1 MAILELKDRRQVE
14 DTQQE
19 QHESAAA
26 VAGTAP
32 VREAGEH
39 ATLQDRLRELEHQES
54 RLWRFALLFLAL
66 LAAGF
71 AAAAWQNIDLLPAN
85 LEALPVGTAVVGVL
99 FAVYASKKRRE
110 LAELKGMLRGMYERE
125 QAPPSEQQIGKLV
138 DALSASQRNFREL
151 IDSLEGVVLG
161 LSLDGNIQTLNR
173 TVVELLGRPF
183 SEIAGHNLEEFLLE
197 PTRAEAEKARA
208 RFLERRHWSG
218 VLRARTKNHP
228 AVRYFDCVVHPI
240 LKGGEVAGVSLLAQD
255 ITEDREREMRFTE
268 LFETL
273 QEGVY
278 FTTPDGRLLD
288 CNMALVRMLGYDSRE
303 ELLAVPVQQLYCEPE
318 KRAAMIR
325 ELEENTALRD
335 RELWLRSKD
344 GRSVVCLDTSRAVF
358 DGCGRVVRY
367 QGALID
373 ITVRREMEERLQRQE
388 EFQRRL
394 VESFPDLIL
403 VLDQEGRYTFVSPRV
418 REVLGYE
425 PEEFVG
431 RSMLAGP
438 PAPATEMQELFRE
451 LITGKEVFQTTEY
464 AAQHRDGSWR
474 TLRATASP
482 LFDPRG
488 SLTGV
493 VASVRD
499 VTALKQMEQQLIQT
513 ERLAAMGQMIDGF
526 AHELN
531 NPLTAILGAVE
542 LLEAAAPDQAVGR
555 KFELLKQ
562 QARRAAEVVQNLLFF
577 ARPPAPGKAPL
588 NVSEMVQRSLQL
600 HEHSLR
606 VNNITVDFIPDGTLP
621 NVVGDPH
628 QLMQVFLN
636 LIINAEQAIR
646 EVRPRG
652 TLRVRLGR
660 HSERVWISFQDD
672 GPGISPETLPKI
684 FDPFFTTKRPGRGTG
699 LGLSVAM
706 AILKKYE
713 GSIEAQKAP
722 DGGSVFLV
730 TLPALRSAG
739 VTAGQTN

>member
-1 MAILELKDRRQVE
+1 MAILELNDRRQME
-14 DTQQE
+14 ETQQE
-19 QHESAAA
+19 QHESGPAAA
-26 VAGTAP
+26 AP
-32 VREAGEH
+32 VREAGKG
-39 ATLQDRLRELEHQES
+39 ATLQEKLRELEQQES
-54 RLWRFALLFLAL
+54 RLWRMALLFLAL

-71 AAAAWQNIDLLPAN
+71 AAAAWQNIDLLPAD
-85 LEALPVGTAVVGVL
+85 LEAIPLGTVVVGVL
-99 FAVYASKKRRE
+99 FAIYVAVKRRD

-151 IDSLEGVVLG
+151 IDSLEDVVLG
-161 LSLDGNIQTLNR
+161 LSLEGTIQTLNR
-173 TVVELLGRPF
+173 PVVDLLGKPF
-183 SEIAGHNLEEFLLE
+183 SEIAGHNLSEFLVE
-197 PTRAEAEKARA
+197 PTRAEGEQARA

-218 VLRARTKNHP
+218 VVRVRTKSHP
-228 AVRYFDCVVHPI
+228 GLRYFDCVLHPI
-240 LKGGEVAGVSLLAQD
+240 LKAGEVVGASVLAQD
-255 ITEDREREMRFTE
+255 ITEEREREMRFTE

-278 FTTPDGRLLD
+278 FTTPQGQLLD
-288 CNMALVRMLGYDSRE
+288 CNMALVRMLGYDSRD
-303 ELLAVPVQQLYCEPE
+303 ELLSVPVQELYCEPE
-318 KRAAMIR
+318 KRAGVIR
-325 ELEENTALRD
+325 ELEESMAIRD
-335 RELWLRSKD
+335 REVRLRGKD
-344 GRSVVCLDTSRAVF
+344 GRVVICLDTARAVF
-358 DGCGRVVRY
+358 DGCGRVARY

-373 ITVRREMEERLQRQE
+373 ITVRRQMEERLQQQE

-394 VESFPDLIL
+394 VESFPDMIL
-403 VLDQEGRYTFVSPRV
+403 VLDEVGRYTFVSPRV

-431 RSMLAGP
+431 HSMIAG
-438 PAPATEMQELFRE
+438 APGSATELQELFRE
-451 LITGKEVFQTTEY
+451 LITGGEVFQTTEY

-488 SLTGV
+488 ALTGV

-499 VTALKQMEQQLIQT
+499 VTGLKQMEQQLIQT

-600 HEHSLR
+600 REHSLR
-606 VNNITVDFIPDGTLP
+606 VNNVTVDFIPDGTLP

-646 EVRPRG
+646 ELRPRG
-652 TLRVRLGR
+652 TLRVRLGK
-660 HSERVWISFQDD
+660 HDERVWISFQDD

-706 AILKKYE
+706 AILKKYD
-713 GSIEAQKAP
+713 GNIEAQAAP
-722 DGGSVFLV
+722 DGGSVFVV
-730 TLPALRSAG
+730 TLPALMSA
-739 VTAGQTN
+739 AAAQKN